1 MASNDDFGSTLLY
14 ESRLTSCSGGYG
26 LRQQRQREQRFAF
39 LDDNRNLFADLVD
52 DAPFTEGYGRLLAA
66 STTVAFEPCCSTS
79 ARARPNG
86 RPKAVTPQTP

>member
-1 MASNDDFGSTLLY
+1 MASNDDFGSTLPY

-26 LRQQRQREQRFAF
+26 LRQQGSVSIGSHF
-39 LDDNRNLFADLVD
+39 LDDNRNLFAHLVD
-52 DAPFTEGYGRLLAA
+52 DAPFTEGYGRLPAA

-86 RPKAVTPQTP
+86 RPKLSTPQTP